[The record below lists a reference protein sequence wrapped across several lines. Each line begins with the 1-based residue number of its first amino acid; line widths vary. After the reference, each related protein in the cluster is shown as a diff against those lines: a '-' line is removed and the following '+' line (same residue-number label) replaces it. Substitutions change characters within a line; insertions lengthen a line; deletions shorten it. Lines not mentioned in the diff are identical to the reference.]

1 MKVRFRFILNVTFF
15 LLSKIIVEGKRIGV
29 ITKTLE
35 VQYAKEKRKKE
46 YTILWVRIGTY
57 INAQ

>member
-29 ITKTLE
+29 ITITLE
-35 VQYAKEKRKKE
+35 VQYAKRKKKKRV
-46 YTILWVRIGTY
+46 YNPLGQNWNVH
-57 INAQ
+57 

>member
-29 ITKTLE
+29 ITITLE
-35 VQYAKEKRKKE
+35 VQYAKRKKKKE
-46 YTILWVRIGTY
+46 VYNPLGQNWNVH
-57 INAQ
+57 